1 MIENKNKNFASIPTR
16 GISVSENKVQNGEYT
31 DHWGLNTKN
40 FLISILT
47 KKIVKFD
54 LNMFY
59 FELIFE
65 LLSDK
70 VIR

>member
-16 GISVSENKVQNGEYT
+16 GISVSENKVPNGEYT

-65 LLSDK
+65 LLSDE